1 MSETTTIIILINI
14 CFRTGAIKVG
24 DRIIAINGESLL
36 TKNIEDAFRILKS
49 AGDTVTLKISKGV
62 VSRRGLGRKLQ
73 C

>member
-1 MSETTTIIILINI
+1 MNEITITINWVGI
-14 CFRTGAIKVG
+14 YFRTGAIKVG

-62 VSRRGLGRKLQ
+62 VSRRGLGRKLR